1 MIYNIQDKVKRENT
15 QYEGLYKYTAPEG
28 YRFWVENTCYGN
40 VIWGNEK
47 LDNPY
52 YLKEIDK

>member
-1 MIYNIQDKVKRENT
+1 MIYNIEDKVKREST

-28 YRFWVENTCYGN
+28 YRFWVGNYCYGN
-40 VIWGNEK
+40 LIWSNEK

-52 YLKEIDK
+52 CLKEIDK